1 MNIITDK
8 KERERFLKFSVVGFI
23 GFFVDAGVFNLCR
36 SVFEIEPGI
45 ASAISFTV
53 AVISNFLFNRFWTY
67 PDSRSKPVSAQL
79 GQFFIV
85 NIIGLGIR
93 TGVLLLILNPLY
105 ELFGSIQFDL
115 PLSPV
120 VLGDNLALIIV
131 VGIVLFWNFF
141 INRYWTYNDVTN
153 E

>member
-1 MNIITDK
+1 MNIINDRN
-8 KERERFLKFSVVGFI
+8 ERTRFLKFSVVGLI
-23 GFFVDAGVFNLCR
+23 GFFVDAGIFNFCR
-36 SVFEIEPGI
+36 SVFDIKPEI

-67 PDSRSKPVSAQL
+67 PDSRTKPIGTQL

-85 NIIGLGIR
+85 NAIGLAIR
-93 TGVLLLILNPLY
+93 TGVLLIIIDPLY
-105 ELFGSIQFDL
+105 KFFGNLTDKYQIDPIVF
-115 PLSPV
+115 
-120 VLGDNLALIIV
+120 GDNSALIIV

-141 INRYWTYNDVTN
+141 INRYWTYNDVQ